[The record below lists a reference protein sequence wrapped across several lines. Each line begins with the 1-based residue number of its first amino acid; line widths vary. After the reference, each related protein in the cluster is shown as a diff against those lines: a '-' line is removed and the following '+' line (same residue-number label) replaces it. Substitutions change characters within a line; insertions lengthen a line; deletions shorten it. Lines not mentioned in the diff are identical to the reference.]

1 MTRHPHGAPSSHVPD
16 RVGLV
21 WQRFDE
27 LRERADWMVSQAER
41 LLNLAR
47 EQASRPSQ
55 AVRPDPAQASHPA
68 PAPDPARDEDPG
80 PA

>member
-1 MTRHPHGAPSSHVPD
+1 MTRHPQGARGSQVPD

-21 WQRFDE
+21 LQRFDE
-27 LRERADWMVSQAER
+27 LRERADRMVSQAER

-55 AVRPDPAQASHPA
+55 AAHPA
-68 PAPDPARDEDPG
+68 PAPDPARDEGSG